1 MSDTMEL
8 LNAESQRTDTEY
20 SWDMRWDSRYAGCSQ
35 YPSGPKM
42 PLWIAI
48 LDAKDAM
55 DSLMEEED
63 YDEDYSGTPE
73 ISINRFIDGKYDEI
87 PSTKAPKPCLI
98 NVLEILLRRPR
109 SLMIDTYIHP
119 FVSFK
124 FHSSRKLK
132 INVLY
137 TYNT

>member
-1 MSDTMEL
+1 MEL

-73 ISINRFIDGKYDEI
+73 ISINRFIDGKYDED
-87 PSTKAPKPCLI
+87 
-98 NVLEILLRRPR
+98 LEIDCIFEAIGWADENWVQGEWSAYNQRVK
-109 SLMIDTYIHP
+109 DYIA
-119 FVSFK
+119 SMQK
-124 FHSSRKLK
+124 
-132 INVLY
+132 NA
-137 TYNT
+137 NA